1 MRLKSDPE
9 LVSTRSQWRMTIN
22 LWRMGSKYPYQ
33 HERWDLLDSR
43 SKQSQIRQQD
53 GAQPSKLP
61 PGTYDCGSQNS
72 YTSSGTASSAETL
85 VDCFKTDLGI
95 LQFSGESFLSSG
107 FSQFPRQFESFAS
120 SEHNGL
126 IMEAQYFTTHHEAYG
141 QDQFI
146 HASDPYQLPNTEF
159 KLDPR
164 MDYGERLSAVSDVQ
178 ESASCLVSPPFE
190 KSRKQVQ
197 GSIMPWQMENHEMQ
211 NQLSEVYP
219 HGQKRVR
226 SNYSSTDTST
236 SDEFTDAHSTVVLD
250 CSTTYSSFSVRRRVT
265 PKYEN
270 CLNTFVLASGA
281 PSTTKARKKLDTDG
295 KQKLK
300 DARAVGSCHQCR
312 FRKRAV
318 SWSLRAWRQG

>member
-1 MRLKSDPE
+1 
-9 LVSTRSQWRMTIN
+9 
-22 LWRMGSKYPYQ
+22 MGSEYPYQ

-72 YTSSGTASSAETL
+72 YTSSGRASSAET
-85 VDCFKTDLGI
+85 VIDCFKTDLGI

-164 MDYGERLSAVSDVQ
+164 MDYGERLSRNQPLAYFPVH
-178 ESASCLVSPPFE
+178 
-190 KSRKQVQ
+190 SRKAT
-197 GSIMPWQMENHEMQ
+197 N
-211 NQLSEVYP
+211 NC
-219 HGQKRVR
+219 RVR
-226 SNYSSTDTST
+226 EYHGRWKTLRCRISCRKCIHT
-236 SDEFTDAHSTVVLD
+236 
-250 CSTTYSSFSVRRRVT
+250 
-265 PKYEN
+265 
-270 CLNTFVLASGA
+270 
-281 PSTTKARKKLDTDG
+281 ARSAFDQPTQLPI
-295 KQKLK
+295 
-300 DARAVGSCHQCR
+300 HQHQM
-312 FRKRAV
+312 
-318 SWSLRAWRQG
+318 SLQTHTLL